1 MVPELPPAPEI
12 GLSPGKCPYLSL
24 YARSY
29 LRLCA
34 NLFVSGFKLPPGRL
48 YSHSAH
54 APTTSKITKP
64 HALGAPSPPGF
75 HPSSHASSS
84 SSSSG
89 GNPSPPYPNFRCSCV
104 SMRSGAEPGPR
115 EDPADEDALGNP
127 LAGFLDPP
135 SSSSFGRFAA
145 TTVGEDV
152 FRRLVRRFVVVV
164 AGAGAVRESVN
175 IIVFAE
181 SNCEVK
187 AGALARVTR
196 HLSRRPRVGSARFG
210 LRERDRSIDGCVVR
224 VRGVVP
230 SRDGG
235 AWTRGRCGKARG
247 RWCVC
252 TTGASSRTTTRRRD
266 DYDARGGE

>member
-1 MVPELPPAPEI
+1 
-12 GLSPGKCPYLSL
+12 
-24 YARSY
+24 
-29 LRLCA
+29 
-34 NLFVSGFKLPPGRL
+34 
-48 YSHSAH
+48 
-54 APTTSKITKP
+54 
-64 HALGAPSPPGF
+64 
-75 HPSSHASSS
+75 
-84 SSSSG
+84 
-89 GNPSPPYPNFRCSCV
+89 
-104 SMRSGAEPGPR
+104 MRSGAEPGPR

-135 SSSSFGRFAA
+135 SSSSSFGRFAA
-145 TTVGEDV
+145 TTVGGEDV

-175 IIVFAE
+175 IIIVFAE

-187 AGALARVTR
+187 AGALARETR

-210 LRERDRSIDGCVVR
+210 LRERDRSIDGRVVR

-235 AWTRGRCGKARG
+235 VEKRGRCGKARG

-266 DYDARGGE
+266 DDDDDARGGE